1 MSLIESISQGW
12 LENKSDES
20 SSVYEAHTLELVSDV
35 ITKYSPYP
43 TTGIFSE
50 ENLQGWLWS
59 KTFPQNLEVR
69 SKRIN
74 NSLGGHLYNL
84 EEGSILNNWQGS
96 VSAGIDLLD
105 IEVVEGSIRTKWIP
119 KYSLGEYSI
128 YYKHKHLYSNY
139 SCSQVLVDPFFSSEE
154 DEGESENITNY
165 VSGQIF
171 NESITLFKRD
181 KRFVNFPFYTYI
193 FDETLAEDS
202 SYYLSYDSDTDQ
214 TEIVITSC
222 KHIKVGG
229 HLSSVQQEEATL
241 NTWEYVGKG
250 NQGRSL
256 IYTEYFPIKPG
267 SVKLIEKDP
276 DKDLSTDDGW
286 ASRIPWAEV
295 DAFTHTDQN
304 QFIVDETKGLITIN
318 NQEPN
323 VTYKIKSIEEGLITF
338 YRDLDNVKST
348 SGVFTSDGVN
358 YPFIEKLANCLF
370 VDDAV
375 GLVVDSIVTFKPQG
389 KDFELGN
396 DLYVAYEAVPRIDYE
411 IYSNENEN
419 LTRSNLD
426 CDLKPYT
433 SSDSAG
439 LIEINPYEKHISRLE
454 ILHDLDPD
462 QSLIMG
468 VETTKVTAIAYN
480 SSGGR
485 VKEAEVVFHCD
496 AGLFNNNQKQFT
508 SVTNE
513 VGEAYAY
520 YYWPY
525 NEADS
530 YSFITGDNVRYDTT
544 AELGDVTKLSIAA
557 ENISTDFSGDLFLF
571 QVLKIDPFYGYFGE
585 EYTISGVHIE
595 GASHNRKEFTLDRPL
610 KNKGEYI
617 TNQMMFPENETL
629 TPSGDLP
636 FCQTATNN
644 YGLGYIEMSSNE
656 YRKVLIQDVSG
667 DDVLIVNLFQSERPN
682 ANFVGKTIKLFKRS
696 ELRFDPSLV
705 LDRGFSF
712 DRLMFKDGGG
722 DELEPIEPRASGIVN
737 DDGSNML
744 ELSFIE
750 RLPLANLYDDLN
762 IVAGYK
768 IFLNRR
774 ATLTATA
781 LDPASGRSIQSN
793 LLRIEITLPEYLKG
807 GSGFKLLTGEETD
820 IKSTGFGGSNFLTLE
835 QYPDL
840 NPIVTINPFRRDGIN
855 IIL

>member
-1 MSLIESISQGW
+1 MSLIESISQGR
-12 LENKSDES
+12 LQNKIDES

-139 SCSQVLVDPFFSSEE
+139 SCSQVLVEPFFSSEE
-154 DEGESENITNY
+154 EAGESEDVTNY
-165 VSGQIF
+165 VPGQIF
-171 NESITLFKRD
+171 NESIALFKRD

-214 TEIVITSC
+214 TEIVINFC

-267 SVKLIEKDP
+267 SVKLIEKNVDVN
-276 DKDLSTDDGW
+276 LSMDNNW
-286 ASRIPWAEV
+286 ANRIKWAEV
-295 DAFTHTDQN
+295 DAFTHTN
-304 QFIVDETKGLITIN
+304 KNEFIVDETKGLITIN

-370 VDDAV
+370 VDDATT
-375 GLVVDSIVTFKPQG
+375 LVMDSIVTFKPQG
-389 KDFELGN
+389 RDFELGN
-396 DLYVAYEAVPRIDYE
+396 NLYVAYEAVPRIDYE

-530 YSFITGDNVRYDTT
+530 YSFITGDNVQHESVP
-544 AELGDVTKLSIAA
+544 ALGNLTITKLHIAA
-557 ENISTDFSGDLFLF
+557 ENISTDFGGDLFLF

-585 EYTISGVHIE
+585 EYTIIQVLAADQDRH
-595 GASHNRKEFTLDRPL
+595 RLLLDKPL
-610 KNKGEYI
+610 KNEEEYI
-617 TNQMMFPENETL
+617 TNQMMFPENEML
-629 TPSGDLP
+629 SSSDELP
-636 FCQTATNN
+636 FCQESTNN
-644 YGLGYIEMSSNE
+644 YGLGYVEMDTGI
-656 YRKVLIQDVSG
+656 YRKVLIQDVLL
-667 DDVLIVNLFQSERPN
+667 DDRILIKASLREGETFVN
-682 ANFVGKTIKLFKRS
+682 KTIKLFKRS

-705 LDRGFSF
+705 EDRGFSF

-722 DELEPIEPRASGIVN
+722 DELEPIKPAASGIV
-737 DDGSNML
+737 DVDGSKML
-744 ELSFIE
+744 ELTFIAN
-750 RLPLANLYDDLN
+750 LPLADLINDLN